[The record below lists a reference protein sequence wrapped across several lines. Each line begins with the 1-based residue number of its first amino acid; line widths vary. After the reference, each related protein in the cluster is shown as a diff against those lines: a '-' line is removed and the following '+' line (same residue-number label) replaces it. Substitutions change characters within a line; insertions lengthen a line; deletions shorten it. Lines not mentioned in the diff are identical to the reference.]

1 MTATLR
7 ETRHTTILRRRV
19 KLQVQRDG
27 SQGIDPERLD
37 LLRHRSVREL
47 LRLSL
52 ARPFRFL
59 TTEAIVVFGA
69 LYNGYLYGLSFLFNE
84 AFTLVF
90 GPEGHG
96 FGIIGVGLAFLGIIT
111 GISLGPITNLW
122 QERYYQQ
129 RIAGKPGA
137 NIPEAR
143 VRLSKLAAIG
153 IFVDWDDI
161 EDARMLTRLQ
171 CIL

>member
-7 ETRHTTILRRRV
+7 ETRHTSILWKRV
-19 KLQVQRDG
+19 KLKVEREG
-27 SQGIDPERLD
+27 REGIDQASLD

-47 LRLSL
+47 FRLAL

-96 FGIIGVGLAFLGIIT
+96 FGIIGVGLAFLGIII
-111 GISLGPITNLW
+111 GISLGPLTNIW
-122 QERYYQQ
+122 QDRYYL
-129 RIAGKPGA
+129 RCIAGKPGA

-143 VRLSKLAAIG
+143 VQLGKMAAMG
-153 IFVDWDDI
+153 TMFD
-161 EDARMLTRLQ
+161 EDGSWEVNALTS
-171 CIL
+171 